1 MRVWHKWLMNDKHL
15 ILADPWGQG
24 WWFLYMSQ
32 HLTHIKCSGSTC
44 LMNDPKLTILFQR
57 YDAIWMVV
65 IPVTSNIYNLYPL
78 YIWVLAITGWF
89 QFLASWPLLQYGSS
103 LPPSESFLSCVPL
116 KSGWK
121 ISSESQVTQN
131 HPLPYD
137 LTVKPRCHKAVRDLQ
152 QSLGSGWRGHNR

>member
-24 WWFLYMSQ
+24 WRFLSMSQ
-32 HLTHIKCSGSTC
+32 GLTHIKCSGNTC
-44 LMNDPKLTILFQR
+44 LLNEPKFTILFQG

-89 QFLASWPLLQYGSS
+89 QVLASQPLLQYGSS
-103 LPPSESFLSCVPL
+103 LHPRESFHSCVPL

-121 ISSESQVTQN
+121 ISWTC
-131 HPLPYD
+131 PLPYD